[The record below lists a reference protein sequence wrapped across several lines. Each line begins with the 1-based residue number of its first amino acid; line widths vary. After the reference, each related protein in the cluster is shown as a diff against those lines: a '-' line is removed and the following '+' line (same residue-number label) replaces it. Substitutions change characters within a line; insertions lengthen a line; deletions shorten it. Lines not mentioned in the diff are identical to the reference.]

1 MALKLVTAPAIEP
14 VTLSELKD
22 HLRVDSG
29 GIADALSVEQT
40 ILAGSHIVA
49 PAYSL
54 VGATVD
60 VLGYSVL
67 AILTAG
73 TCGGGGTVDVK
84 LRESATGGLPATW
97 TDVAGGAFAPVT
109 PANHEKTYELAYSGS
124 KRYLRAVS
132 TVDGAPCEFGV
143 SFILRAPVSLEDT
156 LLTGFITAAREY
168 CEGYQNRAYITQ
180 TWKLLLDEFPD
191 SVIQIP
197 LPPLQWPLASAIVL
211 ANDLKASINASYADA
226 ADHTTAPDAVN
237 VITSPAPLTEAALI
251 TLIAEM
257 LLDYDAH
264 DDDAE
269 LVAGWAYHAAQE
281 AADHSLASVVAPVN
295 LQECITRLNDIKA
308 KFNAHDAD
316 ATCHG
321 AGGNHQVASADA
333 AVDMSI
339 TYYDTAG
346 APHVVAMADYQVDVD
361 SYKGRV
367 CPVYGKS
374 WPTTILQP
382 MNGVVVQFKAGY
394 GLLATD
400 VPERIRTAIKLLA
413 GHLYE
418 HREATDI
425 KEVREVAFAVKALL
439 GLDRVGIL

>member
-14 VTLSELKD
+14 VSLSELKD
-22 HLRVDSG
+22 HLRIDSG

-49 PAYSL
+49 LAYSL
-54 VGATVD
+54 IGATVD

-73 TCGGGGTVDVK
+73 TCGGGGTVNVK
-84 LRESATGGLPATW
+84 LRESATGGLPAMW
-97 TDVAGGAFAPVT
+97 TDVVGGAFTPVT

-124 KRYLRAVS
+124 KRYLRAVA
-132 TVDGAPCEFGV
+132 TVDGVPCEFGV

-156 LLTGFITAAREY
+156 LLTGFITAARKY

-180 TWKLLLDEFPD
+180 TWELILDAFPD
-191 SVIQIP
+191 SVIQVP
-197 LPPLQWPLASAIVL
+197 LPPLQFVSISGLISVIALANGLKTTINAHFADVL
-211 ANDLKASINASYADA
+211 A
-226 ADHTTAPDAVN
+226 HTTAPDPNIIVA
-237 VITSPAPLTEAALI
+237 PAATNLATLI
-251 TLIAEM
+251 TLVTEM
-257 LLDYDAH
+257 LTRYDAH
-264 DDDAE
+264 DNDAE
-269 LVAGWAYHAAQE
+269 LGIGWAYHMAQE
-281 AADHSLASVVAPVN
+281 GGNHTLASIVAPIN
-295 LQECITRLNDIKA
+295 FQECITRLNDIRA
-308 KFNAHDAD
+308 KYNGHDAD
-316 ATCHG
+316 NVCHG
-321 AGGNHQVASADA
+321 VGGGHQESTA
-333 AVDMSI
+333 ADMSI
-339 TYYDTAG
+339 TYYDMAG
-346 APHVVAMADYQVDVD
+346 AMHTLSPADYQVDVD

-367 CPVYGKS
+367 CPAYGKS

-394 GLLATD
+394 GLLTTD
-400 VPERIRTAIKLLA
+400 VPEEIRLAIKLLA

-439 GLDRVGIL
+439 GLDRVGAL